1 MDNLERLDWRA
12 WSVDCVFFAFEKK
25 IAQIRFAIIRI
36 KRLIPKQIARIVVR
50 VIGVRSREAALTGGS
65 RLVDL
70 DQFRIIAD
78 AG

>member
-12 WSVDCVFFAFEKK
+12 WVGFFRIRKK
-25 IAQIRFAIIRI
+25 IPQIRFAIIRI

-50 VIGVRSREAALTGGS
+50 VIGVRSREAALGGS